1 MASATSGSAA
11 AMTSSAAREAALVAL
26 ATPVAVAGSGM
37 VRSLGRVGPT
47 ITRTSAHV
55 AAVPALVPRLDAP
68 AEDALRMNPDYLPA
82 HERLRRL
89 RVGERL
95 GVAADL
101 EPAYRPRLHGH
112 HLVAAE
118 RAPPFRPRVAVLL
131 AARNVP
137 PADVDRSRRRVHSEA
152 DRVVLQ

>member
-1 MASATSGSAA
+1 M
-11 AMTSSAAREAALVAL
+11 
-26 ATPVAVAGSGM
+26 PVAVAGSGM
-37 VRSLGRVGPT
+37 VRSWGRVGPT

-55 AAVPALVPRLDAP
+55 AAVPALVPWLDAP

-101 EPAYRPRLHGH
+101 EPPYRPRLHGH
-112 HLVAAE
+112 HVVDDE
-118 RAPPFRPRVAVLL
+118 RDPRGLP
-131 AARNVP
+131 R
-137 PADVDRSRRRVHSEA
+137 
-152 DRVVLQ
+152 